1 MISMNLRGVAFAAL
15 ATVAFLF
22 SAAAGTSAERSSF
35 SPAQTR
41 DIEKIVHDYLVA
53 HPEVMIEVMNELEA
67 KQASLEQDKQGK
79 ALADNRKA
87 IYDDPSSFVAGN
99 PKGDVTIVEFFD
111 YQCGY
116 CKHAFA
122 PLMDVIKNDG
132 KVRLI
137 LKEFPILGPESVVSA
152 HAAIA
157 AGKQGKYFEF
167 HQALFRNKGA
177 VTDDKI
183 LQIAKSLKLDI
194 ARLQRDMADPEIEKT
209 IARNEDLARALAIK
223 GTPGFIIGNKI
234 YPGALKAE
242 EFAAILKDARA
253 NCGPNC

>member
-1 MISMNLRGVAFAAL
+1 MNLRGVAFAI
-15 ATVAFLF
+15 VAAVGLLGGMT
-22 SAAAGTSAERSSF
+22 AGTAVERTSF
-35 SPAQTR
+35 STDQTR

-53 HPEVMIEVMNELEA
+53 HPEVMIEVMSELEA
-67 KQASLEQDKQGK
+67 KQASQEQSQQTK

-87 IYDDPSSFVAGN
+87 IYSDPTSFVAGN

-122 PLMDVIKNDG
+122 PLMDVLKNDG

-137 LKEFPILGPESVVSA
+137 LKEFPILGPESVIA
-152 HAAIA
+152 THAAIA

-167 HQALFRNKGA
+167 HQALYRSKGA
-177 VTDDKI
+177 LTDEKI
-183 LQIAKSLKLDI
+183 LQIAQGLKLDI
-194 ARLQRDMADPEIEKT
+194 NRLKRDMADPAIEKT
-209 IARNEDLARALAIK
+209 IAANEDLARALAIK
-223 GTPGFIIGNKI
+223 GTPGFIIGGKI

-242 EFAAILKDARA
+242 EFAAIIKDTRESCGA
-253 NCGPNC
+253 NC